1 MFVIGLTGNIG
12 CGKSTVARMLAEHGA
27 RVVDAD
33 RVYHDLIA
41 GPGELPDLI
50 VAAFGE
56 SVRATNGSIDR
67 GELGKIVF
75 ADPAAL
81 RLLEEIT
88 HPYVA
93 RRVWS
98 ILSTEQPRLAVIEAI
113 KLLEASW
120 RDRCDQ
126 IWVVTCDPQQQID
139 RLAQSRGLS
148 AEDVAVRV
156 RAQSSQAEKA
166 RQADVVIDN
175 SGDLTTT
182 QNQVERALAVAL
194 RGVPHQAGGD
204 P

>member
-12 CGKSTVARMLAEHGA
+12 CGKSTVARMLAERGA
-27 RVVDAD
+27 RVIDAD

-50 VAAFGE
+50 VAAFGD
-56 SVRATNGSIDR
+56 SVRAFDGSIDR
-67 GELGKIVF
+67 RALGQIVF

-81 RLLEEIT
+81 RRLEEIT
-88 HPYVA
+88 HPYVG

-98 ILSTEQPRLAVIEAI
+98 ILSAEQPRLAVIEAI

-120 RDRCDQ
+120 RNRCDQ
-126 IWVVTCDPQQQID
+126 IWVVTCDADQQVK
-139 RLAQSRGLS
+139 RLARSRGLS
-148 AEDVAVRV
+148 ADDVALRA

-175 SGDLTTT
+175 SGSLDETRR
-182 QNQVERALAVAL
+182 QVESALDRL
-194 RGVPHQAGGD
+194 PTLD
-204 P
+204 PPAP